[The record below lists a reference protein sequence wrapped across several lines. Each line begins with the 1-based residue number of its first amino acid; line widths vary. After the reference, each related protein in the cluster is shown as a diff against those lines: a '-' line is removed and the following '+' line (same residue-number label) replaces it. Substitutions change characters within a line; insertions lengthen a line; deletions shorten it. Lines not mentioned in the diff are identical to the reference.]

1 MGEKMDLIK
10 QNIIGVLGLIALCV
24 AIPLPPGLLQNGI
37 NVLGIS
43 ALIIYAWQGKNTFF
57 FYLESVVLLGTFLQ
71 IAGVS
76 SAITWT
82 ALILSFVVI
91 VLRILQNPAYR
102 NFMTVIGFTGLF
114 GLVFGYATL
123 NPIGY
128 AIGGVCC
135 ACYSFILFKQ
145 GIKSGLLF
153 TLLNIIYGGLAIFV
167 ILK

>member
-1 MGEKMDLIK
+1 MEIIK
-10 QNIIGVLGLIALCV
+10 QNIVGVIGLIGLCI
-24 AIPLPPGLLQNGI
+24 AIPMSGGLLQNVI

-57 FYLESVVLLGTFLQ
+57 FYLESVVLLGTILQ

-76 SAITWT
+76 PEITWT
-82 ALILSFVVI
+82 ALILSFVVT
-91 VLRILQNPAYR
+91 VLRILQNPDYR
-102 NFMTVIGFTGLF
+102 NIMTAIGFVGLF

-153 TLLNIIYGGLAIFV
+153 TLLNIIYGGLAIYV